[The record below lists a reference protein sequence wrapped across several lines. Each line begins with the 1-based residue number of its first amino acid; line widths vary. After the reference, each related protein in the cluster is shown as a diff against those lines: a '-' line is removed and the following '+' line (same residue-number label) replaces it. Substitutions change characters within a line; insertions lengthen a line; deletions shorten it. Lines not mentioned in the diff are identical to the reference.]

1 MVSRGTWVTRILR
14 LRSLK
19 NLRGFSPESVNKLND
34 ADAATRAVQAI
45 VSSGESLQQNPGRG
59 AIVEEVVGLR
69 KIIVPFGK
77 YGYIIH
83 YAILEDDV
91 IILRV
96 YHGRE
101 NRPV

>member
-1 MVSRGTWVTRILR
+1 MSQIIWTQAAIDDLNRHYDFI
-14 LRSLK
+14 
-19 NLRGFSPESVNKLND
+19 KLND
-34 ADAATRAVQAI
+34 ADTATRAVQAI
-45 VSSGESLQQNPGRG
+45 VSSGESLQQNPRRG
-59 AIVEEVVGLR
+59 AIVDEIAGLR
-69 KIIVPFGK
+69 KLLVPFGK

-101 NRPV
+101 NRPR

>member
-1 MVSRGTWVTRILR
+1 MSEIVWTQAAIADLNRHYDFI
-14 LRSLK
+14 
-19 NLRGFSPESVNKLND
+19 KLNE
-34 ADAATRAVQAI
+34 ADAATRVVQAI
-45 VSSGESLQQNPGRG
+45 VSSAESLQQNPRRG
-59 AIVEEVVGLR
+59 AIVDEVAGLR
-69 KIIVPFGK
+69 KIIVPFGR